1 MDYEKGKKFYEATNA
16 INNLMLNFE
25 FMYKQCLKLGR
36 VECDLL
42 QFLLREKRPVSMK
55 EVAQFMDVSHS
66 RITHLM
72 DSLIKKNYLKRL
84 PSTDDRRVFY
94 AEITPE
100 GREIAKKYKEKNIKM
115 FEDFLKKLPE
125 DQIEPIYNTLS
136 HWKEF
141 LIKMNEVLMDSRNA

>member
-1 MDYEKGKKFYEATNA
+1 MDHEKGKIFYEQTNA
-16 INNLMLNFE
+16 IHNLMLNFE

-42 QFLLREKRPVSMK
+42 QFLLREKRAVSMK
-55 EVAQFMDVSHS
+55 EVANFMDVSHS

-72 DSLIKKNYLKRL
+72 DSLIKKNYLKRI
-84 PSTDDRRVFY
+84 PSKEDRRVFY

-100 GREIAKKYKEKNIKM
+100 GKEIAKKYKEKNIKM
-115 FEDFLKKLPE
+115 FEDFLKKMPE
-125 DQIEPIYNTLS
+125 DQIEPIYDTLMY
-136 HWKEF
+136 WKQF